1 MVVRNLIGIVGAAA
15 FYFAL
20 FYYGLQFF
28 ESRGANALLILVSL
42 HFGFGVAGYFIFT
55 GSVTLR
61 AVCVFLVIA
70 TYAVISQLMWPDTG
84 HAMVQVFVAIPFGI
98 LAAVGT
104 HGGWLL
110 EKIWA
115 RDRAA

>member
-15 FYFAL
+15 LYIAL
-20 FYYGLQFF
+20 FYAGFQFF
-28 ESRGANALLILVSL
+28 DLSGRKALLLLVILHL
-42 HFGFGVAGYFIFT
+42 GFCVAGYFIFT

-70 TYAVISQLMWPDTG
+70 THGVVSQLRKPDTG
-84 HAMVQVFVAIPFGI
+84 HAMAQVYVAIPFGF

>member
-1 MVVRNLIGIVGAAA
+1 MVIRNLIGIVGAAVL
-15 FYFAL
+15 YIAL
-20 FYYGLQFF
+20 FYALQFF
-28 ESRGANALLILVSL
+28 ELKGRNALLHLVIH

-70 TYAVISQLMWPDTG
+70 TYAVISQLMKPDTG
-84 HAMVQVFVAIPFGI
+84 HAMVQVYVAIPFGV

-115 RDRAA
+115 RDSAA